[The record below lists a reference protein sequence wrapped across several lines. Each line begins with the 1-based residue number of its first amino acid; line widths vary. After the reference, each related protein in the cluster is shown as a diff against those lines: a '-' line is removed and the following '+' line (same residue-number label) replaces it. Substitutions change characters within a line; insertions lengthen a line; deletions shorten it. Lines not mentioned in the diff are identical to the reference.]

1 MFKRSHLV
9 VFSIPK
15 AAIRRT
21 VFFRSL
27 MFSGLF
33 SLLLFCKLNSY
44 GQSCGIVEINT
55 TAFNLGGSTWRA
67 STSGTYN
74 ISSGPLGMYIDF
86 YTLDNSFSI
95 SVNGM
100 QIANT
105 EINFELASNQPSTVF
120 AYFNDGS
127 YYGNGT
133 IPQIYSTA
141 GSKLQP
147 LIRVKIDP
155 SGNVTMF
162 GAKSIGA
169 ALEPMKL
176 QAGTFNNVGG
186 LNTATTNLVT
196 ITQSSQGPTLATGA
210 VYGIVEVQ
218 QPTAD
223 PTRTI
228 CAGTSISLTATSE
241 YGVWNVDPTS
251 LGINLSLT
259 NVSPGVASATFN
271 ASAKG
276 LYKFIYTVGSCIITD
291 TVNIREAVIP
301 TFALTQYPK
310 TVCTDSIV
318 TITIDS
324 IVNLGTSPIYNWYVN
339 NIVQQNVSANSF
351 TYSAKKGDIVSC
363 EITSNTQCILSQ
375 KATDS
380 LKIVFNT
387 SSVTLADTMKI
398 CPGDSTVLTVSPGF
412 TNYLWKPT
420 NQTSASIAVSQT
432 GLYTVTAK
440 DPQGCPS
447 TASVIVTNH
456 TIPSNILA
464 FNDTTICSLGTA
476 TIFTKKPYSEYL
488 WSTGST
494 DSVLQ
499 TQKEG
504 LYYLQVKDSNGC
516 VGSDSAYVTH
526 TMCSEFLYFPNAFT
540 PNADALNDIF
550 KPTFYGVIHSYELN
564 IYDRWGKLI
573 FASRNPLLG
582 WDGRMK
588 GNMLTPG
595 TYVWYCRFKANDFP
609 ESTVKGTV
617 LLLR

>member
-1 MFKRSHLV
+1 MFERSYLV

-33 SLLLFCKLNSY
+33 SVLLFCKLNSY
-44 GQSCGIVEINT
+44 GQSCGVVEINT
-55 TAFNLGGSTWRA
+55 TAFNLGGSAWRV

-74 ISSGPLGMYIDF
+74 ISAGPLGMYIDF

-95 SVNGM
+95 SVNGT
-100 QIANT
+100 QISNA
-105 EINFELASNQPSTVF
+105 EINFENTNGYPSVF
-120 AYFNDGS
+120 ALFNDGS
-127 YYGNGT
+127 YYGLGM
-133 IPQIYSTA
+133 PQVYSLS
-141 GSKLQP
+141 GNSLRP
-147 LIRVKIDP
+147 LVRVQIDV
-155 SGNVTMF
+155 SGNVSLF
-162 GAKSIGA
+162 GAKSSGGT
-169 ALEPMKL
+169 LVPMNL
-176 QAGTFNNVGG
+176 QTGTFNNVGR
-186 LNTATTNLVT
+186 LNTTSTNLVT
-196 ITQSSQGPTLATGA
+196 INQSAQGPTLAKGA
-210 VYGIVEVQ
+210 AYGIVEVQ

-223 PTRTI
+223 PARTI
-228 CAGTSISLTATSE
+228 CAGASITLTANSD
-241 YGVWNVDPTS
+241 YGIWNIDPTS

-259 NVSPGVASATFN
+259 NVSPGVALATFN

-291 TVNIREAVIP
+291 TVNIREAVTP

-310 TVCTDSIV
+310 TVCADSIV

-324 IVNLGTSPIYNWYVN
+324 VVNLGTMPIYSWYVN
-339 NIVQQNVSANSF
+339 NTIQQNATSNSF
-351 TYSAKKGDIVSC
+351 TYSTKKDDVISC

-387 SSVTLADTMKI
+387 SAVTLADTMKI
-398 CPGDSTVLTVSPGF
+398 CPGGSTIIIASPGF
-412 TNYLWKPT
+412 ANYLWKPT
-420 NQTSASIAVSQT
+420 NETSVSISVNQT

-440 DPQGCPS
+440 DQQGCPS
-447 TASVIVTNH
+447 SDSVIVTNH

-476 TIFTKKPYSEYL
+476 TIFTKRPYSEYL
-488 WSTGST
+488 WSTGSS

-516 VGSDSAYVTH
+516 VGNDSAYVTH
-526 TMCSEFLYFPNAFT
+526 MKCSEFLYFPNAFT

-582 WDGRMK
+582 WDGKVK
-588 GNMLTPG
+588 GNMLTAG
-595 TYVWYCRFKANDFP
+595 TYVWYCRFKANDYP
-609 ESTVKGTV
+609 ENTVKGTV